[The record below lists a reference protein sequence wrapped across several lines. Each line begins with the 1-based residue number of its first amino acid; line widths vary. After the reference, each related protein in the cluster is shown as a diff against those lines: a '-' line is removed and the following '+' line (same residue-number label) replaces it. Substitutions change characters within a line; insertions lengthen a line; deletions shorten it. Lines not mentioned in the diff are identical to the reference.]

1 LGETPSSQL
10 STNNRIYPQMS
21 ARANWSIAAAACAC
35 FAAGVTLSH
44 RVVPGVSVQAVTLA
58 GDTPALQ
65 FLPAGSGPHPVA
77 LLAHGITASKE
88 TLFRFGEAF
97 AAAGFECYAVDLPGH
112 GESARPF
119 SFNETAPALDRVAHS
134 LGSVDVF
141 LGHSMGAY
149 AGAGSVRDGNLNP
162 RLFIAV
168 GASPNLGEH
177 GPPLLLLA
185 GRFDEAFPP
194 AQLKTRTD
202 ARLVI
207 SPWCD
212 HAFEPYDSCL
222 VDPAVEAA
230 CAAVGKTPPAAPTC
244 WHWRLVG
251 MALGILG
258 ALGLVLSLPKFPTQ
272 WAWVRGLLVPAIYI
286 VAITLTSST
295 WLGVEPLLRRF
306 PLYIGMTA
314 IGLFIIIGAG
324 KLRIPRWSFLAL
336 TVVAWIGSLIAGA
349 NILAFFISL
358 FALILSVGTILGAI
372 AAHRGSRR
380 AGDIALAIFMGYA
393 LGQWIPIMY

>member
-1 LGETPSSQL
+1 
-10 STNNRIYPQMS
+10 MS
-21 ARANWSIAAAACAC
+21 ARVNRWFAAAAFVC
-35 FAAGVTLSH
+35 FAAGVALSH
-44 RVVPGVSVQAVTLA
+44 WVEPGVRVQAVTLA

-65 FLPAGSGPHPVA
+65 FIPADSGPHPVT

-88 TLFRFGEAF
+88 TLFRFGEAL
-97 AAAGFECYAVDLPGH
+97 AAAGFECFAVDLPGH
-112 GESARPF
+112 GGSPRPF
-119 SFNETAPALDRVAHS
+119 SFNENAPTLDRVVRS

-149 AGAGSVRDGNLNP
+149 AGAGSVGDGYLKP
-162 RLFIAV
+162 RLFIAI
-168 GASPNLGEH
+168 GASPDLGMH

-194 AQLKTRTD
+194 SRLKARTD
-202 ARLVI
+202 ARLVV

-212 HAFEPYDSCL
+212 HAFEPYDSYL
-222 VDPAVEAA
+222 VNPAVEAA

-258 ALGLVLSLPKFPTQ
+258 ALGLAISLPKLPPQ
-272 WAWVRGLLVPAIYI
+272 WAWVRGLLVPVIYI
-286 VAITLTSST
+286 VALVLTTGT
-295 WLGVEPLLRRF
+295 WIGVEPLLRRI
-306 PLYIGMTA
+306 PWYIAMTVV
-314 IGLFIIIGAG
+314 GLFLVVIAG

-336 TVVAWIGSLIAGA
+336 TGALWFGCLIAGA
-349 NILAFFISL
+349 NIFAFFLSL
-358 FALILSVGTILGAI
+358 FALILLVGTVLGAI
-372 AAHRGSRR
+372 AADRGSRR

-393 LGQWIPIMY
+393 IGQWIPIMY

>member
-1 LGETPSSQL
+1 
-10 STNNRIYPQMS
+10 MS
-21 ARANWSIAAAACAC
+21 ARANWSIATAAFVC
-35 FAAGVTLSH
+35 FATGVALSH
-44 RVVPGVSVQAVTLA
+44 RVEPGVSVKAVTLA

-65 FLPAGSGPHPVA
+65 FIPAGSGQHPVA

-88 TLFRFGEAF
+88 TLFRFGEAS

-119 SFNETAPALDRVAHS
+119 SFNETAPALDRVARS

-149 AGAGSVRDGNLNP
+149 AGAASVRDGSVNP

-177 GPPLLLLA
+177 APPLLLLA

-194 AQLKTRTD
+194 ARLKARTD
-202 ARLVI
+202 ARLVL

-212 HAFEPYDSCL
+212 HAFEPYDSHL
-222 VDPAVEAA
+222 VNAAVEAA
-230 CAAVGKTPPAAPTC
+230 CAVVGKTPPTFPTR
-244 WHWRLVG
+244 WHWRLAG

-258 ALGLVLSLPKFPTQ
+258 ALGLAFCLPAFPPRWT
-272 WAWVRGLLVPAIYI
+272 WVRGLLVPALYI
-286 VAITLTSST
+286 VAITLTSGT
-295 WLGVEPLLRRF
+295 WLGVAPLLRRA
-306 PLYIGMTA
+306 PLYIAFTA
-314 IGLFIIIGAG
+314 LGLFIIIGAS

-336 TVVAWIGSLIAGA
+336 TVAVWFGGLLAGA
-349 NILAFFISL
+349 HIFAFFISL
-358 FALILSVGTILGAI
+358 FALILFVGTLLAAI
-372 AAHRGSRR
+372 AGRCGSRR
-380 AGDIALAIFMGYA
+380 AGDIALGLFMGYA
-393 LGQWIPIMY
+393 IGQWIPIMF

>member
-1 LGETPSSQL
+1 
-10 STNNRIYPQMS
+10 MS
-21 ARANWSIAAAACAC
+21 ARANWCIAAAACAC
-35 FAAGVTLSH
+35 FAAGVALSH
-44 RVVPGVSVQAVTLA
+44 RVEPGVQVKTVTIA

-65 FLPAGSGPHPVA
+65 FLPADSGPHPVA

-88 TLFRFGEAF
+88 TLFRFGEAL

-119 SFNETAPALDRVAHS
+119 SLNENAPTLDWVVRS

-168 GASPNLGEH
+168 GASPNLGAH

-194 AQLKTRTD
+194 AQLKARTD

-212 HAFEPYDSCL
+212 HAFEPYDSHL
-222 VDPAVEAA
+222 VNSAVEAA

-244 WHWRLVG
+244 WRWRLVG

-258 ALGLVLSLPKFPTQ
+258 ALGLAISLPKLPPQ
-272 WAWVRGLLVPAIYI
+272 WAWVRGLLVPVIYI
-286 VAITLTSST
+286 VALVLTTGT
-295 WLGVEPLLRRF
+295 WLGVEPLWRRI
-306 PLYIGMTA
+306 PWYIAMTV
-314 IGLFIIIGAG
+314 IGLFLAVIAG

-336 TVVAWIGSLIAGA
+336 TIAVWLGCLIAGA
-349 NILAFFISL
+349 NILAFFLSL
-358 FALILSVGTILGAI
+358 FALILFVGTVLAVI
-372 AAHRGSRR
+372 AADRGSRR
-380 AGDIALAIFMGYA
+380 AGDIALAIFMGYD
-393 LGQWIPIMY
+393 LGQWIPMLY

>member
-1 LGETPSSQL
+1 
-10 STNNRIYPQMS
+10 MS
-21 ARANWSIAAAACAC
+21 ARANWCIAAACVC
-35 FAAGVTLSH
+35 LAAGVALSH
-44 RVVPGVSVQAVTLA
+44 RVEPGVRVQAVTLA

-65 FLPAGSGPHPVA
+65 FLPADSVPHPVA

-119 SFNETAPALDRVAHS
+119 SFNENAPALDKVARL

-149 AGAGSVRDGNLNP
+149 AGAGSVRNGNLNP

-177 GPPLLLLA
+177 GPTLLLLA

-194 AQLKTRTD
+194 ARLKARTD
-202 ARLVI
+202 ARVVT

-212 HAFEPYDSCL
+212 HAFEPYDSYL
-222 VDPAVEAA
+222 VNAAVEAA
-230 CAAVGKTPPAAPTC
+230 CAAVGKTPPTVPTC
-244 WHWRLVG
+244 WHWRLAG
-251 MALGILG
+251 MALGIAG
-258 ALGLVLSLPKFPTQ
+258 ALGLAFCLPAFPPRWT
-272 WAWVRGLLVPAIYI
+272 WVRGLLVPAIYI

-295 WLGVEPLLRRF
+295 WLGVAPLLRRA
-306 PLYIGMTA
+306 PLYIAFTA
-314 IGLFIIIGAG
+314 IGLFLVLGAG

-336 TVVAWIGSLIAGA
+336 TVAVWLGSLLAGA
-349 NILAFFISL
+349 HIFAFFISL

-372 AAHRGSRR
+372 AARHGTGR
-380 AGDIALAIFMGYA
+380 AGDIALAVFMGYA
-393 LGQWIPIMY
+393 LGQWMPMIY

>member
-1 LGETPSSQL
+1 
-10 STNNRIYPQMS
+10 MS
-21 ARANWSIAAAACAC
+21 ARANWCIAAACVC
-35 FAAGVTLSH
+35 LAAGVALSH
-44 RVVPGVSVQAVTLA
+44 RVEPGISVKHVTLA

-65 FLPAGSGPHPVA
+65 FIPADSGPHPVA

-112 GESARPF
+112 GESPQPF
-119 SFNETAPALDRVAHS
+119 SFNETAPTLDRIARS

-149 AGAGSVRDGNLNP
+149 AGAGSLRAGNLKP

-194 AQLKTRTD
+194 ARLKARPD
-202 ARLVI
+202 ARLVL

-212 HAFEPYDSCL
+212 HAFEPWDSYL
-222 VDPAVEAA
+222 VNPAVEAA
-230 CAAVGKTPPAAPTC
+230 CAAVGKTPPAAPSR
-244 WHWRLVG
+244 WRWRLTG
-251 MALGILG
+251 MVLGILG
-258 ALGLVLSLPKFPTQ
+258 ALGLALSLPRLPPQ

-295 WLGVEPLLRRF
+295 WLGVAPLLRRA
-306 PLYIGMTA
+306 PLYIGFTA

-324 KLRIPRWSFLAL
+324 RLRIPRWSFLAL
-336 TVVAWIGSLIAGA
+336 TVAAWIGCLIAGA
-349 NILAFFISL
+349 NILAFFVSL
-358 FALILSVGTILGAI
+358 FALILFVGTVLGAM
-372 AAHRGSRR
+372 AARRGSRR
-380 AGDIALAIFMGYA
+380 AGDLALAIFMGYA
-393 LGQWIPIMY
+393 IGQWIPMTF